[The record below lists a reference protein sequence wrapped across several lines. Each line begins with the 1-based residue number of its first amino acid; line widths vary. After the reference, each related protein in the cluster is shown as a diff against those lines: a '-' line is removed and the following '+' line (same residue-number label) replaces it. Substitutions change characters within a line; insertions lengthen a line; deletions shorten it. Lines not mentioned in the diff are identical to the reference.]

1 MRRRYGP
8 GQKPAKKVWVCLLGT
23 GPVRG
28 FMWDQQG
35 PAIPAPDVEDLA
47 RQLGVG
53 LMATAEDAT
62 FIHPKGEL
70 LPRGESVYPPGVG
83 VRCYDFTAD
92 RDSFLIQRDTAAD
105 AA

>member
-1 MRRRYGP
+1 MRRRWGP
-8 GQKPAKKVWVCLLGT
+8 EQRPAKKVWVCLLGT
-23 GPVRG
+23 GFVRG
-28 FMWDQQG
+28 FIWDRHG
-35 PAIPAPDVEDLA
+35 PAIPAPDVEELA

-53 LMATAEDAT
+53 LMTTSEDVT

-83 VRCYDFTAD
+83 VRCYDFTDD
-92 RDSFLIQRDTAAD
+92 RDSFLVQRDSASD